1 MLYEV
6 AINKQT
12 KREKKETKLIM
23 HFVSLG
29 EHYFRK
35 LDTAFKKQKQ

>member
-1 MLYEV
+1 MR
-6 AINKQT
+6 
-12 KREKKETKLIM
+12 REKKETKLIM

-35 LDTAFKKQKQ
+35 IGTAFKEQKE